1 MIKKLMMLCVA
12 AMAAMASYRLNAEMQ
27 IGLSNN
33 YAYREGEAIRSID
46 GRKWHYVEME
56 EYVCH
61 FNTGYKA
68 VPWAFECGWDKLDNI
83 CIPVTGCGREKIV
96 PVITL
101 GTAMKA
107 DRLKASVLTD
117 AEFAARFHLGELEFE
132 TDDDGDFEYESV
144 SKRLIVEFPR
154 SVWPN
159 GKVIDSRQ
167 WILVSL
173 ANVRIGQDGFFS
185 PKTFTVGIKG
195 TNLVTP
201 TITICPDS
209 TLPETTR
216 FTPSNLFGFGVTMN
230 SPIPEEAHFDPFF
243 ELWDCGLG
251 ADRVPY
257 VFDTGDAESGLLGSI
272 TFSIPSAGELYLK
285 IENQFYTGDSWNLK
299 TETLRVSGSA
309 YGGEFRTIGN
319 PSSQDFWVIFNAKK
333 QGSLTIGNFN
343 EDLLVNGIWFRPSS
357 VSEAGCLA
365 TEAWC
370 REGIIVADD
379 VQKAIYRGFVT
390 GMGVVPFGQKAK
402 LVCYP
407 NEGEELDHW
416 EFVNCQHPNDA
427 TVNSTTLTFTVTKAL
442 YDQIEAEDESIKRII
457 VQPVFRKLENY
468 EPKLDVLEISAS
480 VAPVCEGMGVVSGG
494 GKTVKSRT
502 QIALKATAN
511 KGYAFIGWY
520 DEEGKPFPNEKE
532 YRIAQLSYTTGH
544 SDVNAF
550 AQFLKSSGNITVSA
564 KAEAG
569 MVFAGWY
576 TEYQPENDA
585 FVKPYISSEGKD
597 YRTASMSYP
606 VPLYAALFPRF
617 VSTDEDMQISL
628 TCSPEAYY
636 DANSPMS
643 LGVLVDS
650 CSIPTVTAANLPAGL
665 KFDAKTLQISGTPTK
680 PGEGKDVTFTVK
692 NLTNKKGATFAVSI
706 KIGDA
711 KAPSL
716 SDLKY
721 NGADGGYAPFVPGAE
736 QDMAKVLGTNTM
748 VVLAQGGWTVSG
760 LPAGMKFDSK
770 TGKFSGAPTKANEN
784 CTVTF
789 KKGTEIATITLRT
802 GALPPLNITSYLIDD
817 GNDSP
822 VVIPESRAKDFKV
835 TGAGGYAVGK
845 AATLSATAPKGYVFA
860 GWYTDAECT
869 IPAENGT
876 QDYRTASSYK
886 FTMPED
892 ATSETG
898 VRLYAMFIH
907 ASHDFAVG
915 EDIWSDEI
923 TVELNQSESMP
934 ADFIRNAVY
943 SGSLPTVTVKG
954 LPAGLKFDAKTLLT
968 SGKATDKTPKWYD
981 LIVSVKN
988 SAGYTY
994 TGIFGVS
1001 VNGGM
1006 PAEDIDELG
1015 VLWQLDWLDYLY
1027 VGCVIDSDIDSDEG
1041 PEGVFGSVDDGI
1053 SQVTGLPAEMKVVK
1067 EEGYFIIGPDDICIK
1082 TPGVYTVTI
1091 NGKIDGKA
1099 AKTTKRYVIRD
1110 RESLYERVL
1119 VANGCEDMGT
1129 VTGNGTVVHPG
1140 TSFSINATAKK
1151 GYVFA
1156 GWYADPDC
1164 HSRAFFMPE
1173 FADFRQASQK
1183 AASISIDTG
1192 SEDLDIALAP
1202 TVLNPTTWY
1211 AKFVEKSADSEV
1223 RIRDVIYEEYPGLHL
1238 GEFVYDFDLLKDDE
1252 FDVEIQLAVE
1262 SESLPT
1268 ITFKGLPSWMDKD
1281 PHQYFDG
1288 FWLWYNGKS
1297 EPVPGEYSFTMTAK
1311 NASGAVDEKK
1321 LTIRVPNYRN
1331 EDLHFDYENGY
1342 TLVPGVVFTP
1352 EMLMPPGLDLRGW
1365 TVTGLPDG
1373 MKFDPKTGKFSG
1385 APTKPDTSYTVWFKK
1400 IGEETATITMRT
1412 KPFPVLELEPIV
1424 AGHGNDLGLMLDES
1438 ISVPDIS
1445 QFKLT
1450 GAGAYIAGKEVTLG
1464 AKAPAGWVFAGWQDR
1479 SGSLGFGM
1487 NDIGDM
1493 FLDANSNDTRVAAY
1507 KLKMP
1512 PNERLVLR
1520 GVFIHQSQ
1528 DSLMS
1533 MMAMNATVEIYGG
1546 QSLNIMNARLV
1557 RDMFIPMRGMCS
1569 FPTVTAKGLPAGIKL
1584 DAKNNLLS
1592 GKVTAAPGCYYTTFT
1607 AKNLSGYTYTMP
1619 VKFFVHKSFEDLS
1632 WDMSDPAD
1640 VDTIP
1645 EEACYSLGLEY
1656 LNWMKTGSMTLFR
1669 VGYIPKV
1676 DTEGIYESNNWGY
1689 MIPESVA
1696 DLGFF
1701 DKFGYRGDIQEMGVA
1716 SISGLPKGLT
1726 VVKDSE
1732 QWTDPDGYFSSWT
1745 EYETKEGSVPTE
1757 AGWTRFTLTAKYYD
1771 GNDESKKGEFSKMV
1785 PVWDAHSRYVH
1796 LKVAGAGGA
1805 VTGGGV
1811 WNAGKQYTITAT
1823 PAKNYA
1829 FAGWYTDSACTMPAM
1844 NWTFGAE
1851 CDYRT
1856 AKQKWTL
1863 ASLSNYSEAADMGI
1877 FEHVL
1882 YAKFIPIAEVSEPK
1896 FEILGYDLEY
1906 ELENPPTWFGSFE
1919 DGSLV
1924 LNIENDYS
1932 KLMEGNSD
1940 FGFRIKADVLPQ
1952 VSIKGLPKNVHLDAI
1967 YADGLCCIE
1976 FCEGSEDLLSP
1987 GIYPVT
1993 LTVKVNTKTFT
2004 YPFTIN
2010 IGNKKS
2016 GMYDGWLGVLDYSKD
2031 AYQMDI
2037 GVISE
2042 MPFLTQP
2049 DDEDFSVAIK
2059 GLPAGVKWDPVTG
2072 VISGIPTKAGVYT
2085 VTVLTTCYGGEF
2097 TAEDTVTMTVNALPD
2112 WVVGTFRGSVI
2123 TEGWGW
2129 GDASSFEVT
2138 ISKTGIVTAKINEA
2152 IPGEGS
2158 IVLKPSSLYVE
2169 DEGFA
2174 FGWDM
2179 EWGVYEW
2186 CRGMATISQQE
2197 KDGVVLGVLTAYE
2210 DGVDEDEDYWEANWK
2225 GYQDAYVAKSAN
2237 LPLPVFGTDKTL
2249 YVPIDEDGG
2258 ITLTFGANGKVS
2270 ISEPG
2275 HAVVWASSNLLPL
2288 SYDVEDGKVEA
2299 SLWIMGAD
2307 EYWCE
2312 DCEEYEY
2319 ETFGAEIILTIPVD
2333 AKGNAKA
2340 SKTLVKAIRPGVNF

>member
-12 AMAAMASYRLNAEMQ
+12 AMAAMVSYRLNAEMQ
-27 IGLSNN
+27 IGLANN
-33 YAYREGEAIRSID
+33 YAYSEGEATID
-46 GRKWHYVEME
+46 GRKWYYVEME
-56 EYVCH
+56 DYVDH
-61 FNTGYKA
+61 INSGFDA
-68 VPWAFECGWDKLDNI
+68 VPWVFAYGVDKHDNI

-117 AEFAARFHLGELEFE
+117 AEFASRFHLNELEFE
-132 TDDDGDFEYESV
+132 INDDGEFEYESA
-144 SKRLIVEFPR
+144 SKALMVEFPR
-154 SVWPN
+154 SVWPD
-159 GKVIDSRQ
+159 GKVIGNRQ

-365 TEAWC
+365 TEAWY

-442 YDQIEAEDESIKRII
+442 YDQIEAEDELIKRII
-457 VQPVFRKLENY
+457 VHPVFRRLENY

-480 VAPVCEGMGVVSGG
+480 VAPICEGMGVVSGG
-494 GKTVKSRT
+494 GKTVKSGT

-532 YRIAQLSYTTGH
+532 YRIVQLSYTTGH

-576 TEYQPENDA
+576 DDYAFEN
-585 FVKPYISSEGKD
+585 PYISSDGKD
-597 YRTASMSYP
+597 YRTDSMSYP
-606 VPLYAALFPRF
+606 VPLRAALYPRF
-617 VSTDEDMQISL
+617 VSADEDMQISL

-650 CSIPTVTAANLPAGL
+650 CSLPTVTAANLPTGL
-665 KFDAKTLQISGTPTK
+665 KFDAKTLMISGTPTK
-680 PGEGKDVTFTVK
+680 PGEGKDVKFTVK
-692 NLTNKKGATFAVSI
+692 NLTNKQGATFAVSI

-789 KKGTEIATITLRT
+789 KKGPETATITLRT

-817 GNDSP
+817 GKNSP
-822 VVIPESRAKDFKV
+822 DAIPESRAKDFKV

-860 GWYTDAECT
+860 GWYTNAMCS

-954 LPAGLKFDAKTLLT
+954 LPAGLKFDAKTLLI

-988 SAGYTY
+988 AAGYTF

-1006 PAEDIDELG
+1006 PAEDVDGLG
-1015 VLWQLDWLDYLY
+1015 ISSQLDWLDNLY
-1027 VGCVIDSDIDSDEG
+1027 VGCAIDSDIDSDEG

-1091 NGKIDGKA
+1091 NGKVDGKA
-1099 AKTTKRYVIRD
+1099 AKTTKRFVIRD
-1110 RESLYERVL
+1110 RESLYERIL

-1202 TVLNPTTWY
+1202 TVLNPTKWY
-1211 AKFVEKSADSEV
+1211 AKFMAKTDDTEI
-1223 RIRDVIYEEYPGLHL
+1223 RIRDLGHERYPFLYEE
-1238 GEFVYDFDLLKDDE
+1238 EFVYDFEELSTGGNDICLVVD
-1252 FDVEIQLAVE
+1252 
-1262 SESLPT
+1262 SESVPVV
-1268 ITFKGLPSWMDKD
+1268 TFKNLPSWMDKD

-1311 NASGAVDEKK
+1311 NASGAIDEKK

-1331 EDLHFDYENGY
+1331 EDLRFDYENGY

-1352 EMLMPPGLDLRGW
+1352 EMLMVPGLDLRGW

-1385 APTKPDTSYTVWFKK
+1385 APTKPDTSYTVWFRK

-1533 MMAMNATVEIYGG
+1533 MMAMNATVQIYGG
-1546 QSLNIMNARLV
+1546 QSLDIMNARLV

-1584 DAKNNLLS
+1584 DTKNNLLS
-1592 GKVTAAPGCYYTTFT
+1592 GKVTAAPGYYYATFT
-1607 AKNLSGYTYTMP
+1607 AKNLSGYTYTIP

-1656 LNWMKTGSMTLFR
+1656 LNWMKTGSITLFR
-1669 VGYIPKV
+1669 VGYIPAV
-1676 DTEGIYESNNWGY
+1676 DFEGIYESNNWGY
-1689 MIPESVA
+1689 MIPESTA

-1701 DKFGYRGDIQEMGVA
+1701 DKFGYPGDIREMGVA

-1732 QWTDPDGYFSSWT
+1732 QWRDPDGYFSSWT

-1771 GNDESKKGEFSKMV
+1771 EYGESKEGSFSKMV

-1796 LKVAGAGGA
+1796 LKVAGAGGV

-1863 ASLSNYSEAADMGI
+1863 ASLSNYSEAADMGM

-1896 FEILGYDLEY
+1896 FEILGYDFEY

-1940 FGFRIKADVLPQ
+1940 FGFRIKADGLPQ

-1993 LTVKVNTKTFT
+1993 LTVKVNAKTFT

-2049 DDEDFSVAIK
+2049 DDEDFSVSIK

-2097 TAEDTVTMTVNALPD
+2097 TEEDTVTMTVNALPD
-2112 WVVGTFRGSVI
+2112 WVVGTFRGRVI
-2123 TEGWGW
+2123 TEGVDSFDACACEVKITSSGSVSAKLIEPNPAWGSVSLKTTALRKTTDNEYTFGIW
-2129 GDASSFEVT
+2129 DGDTENWEECSIGNVY
-2138 ISKTGIVTAKINEA
+2138 ISKGGNGLGVLYAEEIGIDEDEDDFEAYWNGYQDVYSLTSSDIPKPVFKTDKKCHLTLDADGGADFTFGDNGVVTVFESGVIWGKLHLLPIAYDVNNGIVTA
-2152 IPGEGS
+2152 
-2158 IVLKPSSLYVE
+2158 
-2169 DEGFA
+2169 
-2174 FGWDM
+2174 
-2179 EWGVYEW
+2179 
-2186 CRGMATISQQE
+2186 
-2197 KDGVVLGVLTAYE
+2197 
-2210 DGVDEDEDYWEANWK
+2210 
-2225 GYQDAYVAKSAN
+2225 
-2237 LPLPVFGTDKTL
+2237 
-2249 YVPIDEDGG
+2249 
-2258 ITLTFGANGKVS
+2258 
-2270 ISEPG
+2270 
-2275 HAVVWASSNLLPL
+2275 
-2288 SYDVEDGKVEA
+2288 
-2299 SLWIMGAD
+2299 SLWLMGYD
-2307 EYWCE
+2307 GLE
-2312 DCEEYEY
+2312 DC
-2319 ETFGAEIILTIPVD
+2319 TFGAEFILNIPISSD
-2333 AKGNAKA
+2333 GTAKA
-2340 SKTLVKAIRPGVNF
+2340 SEITVEDVHPGPNW